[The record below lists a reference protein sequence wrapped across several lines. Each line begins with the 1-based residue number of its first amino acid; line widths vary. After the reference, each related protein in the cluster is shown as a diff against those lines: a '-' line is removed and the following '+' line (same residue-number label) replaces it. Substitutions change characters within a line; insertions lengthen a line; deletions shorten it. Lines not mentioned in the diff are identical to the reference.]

1 MLQGLQLSAL
11 PQVAPYPIQNP
22 PRQRSRFQV
31 RESPPPAPSLHVG
44 VGEAF
49 PVGTRVRVLRGCCQ
63 GLEST
68 VTAIHPHL
76 KHSIVLEPGKG
87 RFPPDMLERVPLPA
101 PDPVQPPSSR
111 HQPKRRYSPKGKA
124 TGWIE
129 ERQGNKKRKT
139 PSTSHYYCWQDAT
152 GKHKRYIKA
161 SQVTRVHQMVDQRRP
176 TQEILDFLKPEA
188 Q

>member
-11 PQVAPYPIQNP
+11 PQVAPYPIRNP

-31 RESPPPAPSLHVG
+31 RESPPPSPSFQVG
-44 VGEAF
+44 D
-49 PVGTRVRVLRGCCQ
+49 RVRVLRGCCQ

-68 VTAIHPHL
+68 VTAIQPHL

-87 RFPPDMLERVPLPA
+87 RFPPTLLERVPPPVPEPA
-101 PDPVQPPSSR
+101 PQS
-111 HQPKRRYSPKGKA
+111 KRRYSPKGKA

>member
-11 PQVAPYPIQNP
+11 PQVAPYPIRNP

-31 RESPPPAPSLHVG
+31 RESPPPSPSFQVG
-44 VGEAF
+44 D
-49 PVGTRVRVLRGCCQ
+49 RVRVLRGCCQ

-68 VTAIHPHL
+68 VTAIQPHL

-87 RFPPDMLERVPLPA
+87 RFPPDMLERVTAPPPA
-101 PDPVQPPSSR
+101 PEPAPQS
-111 HQPKRRYSPKGKA
+111 KRRYSPKGKA

-139 PSTSHYYCWQDAT
+139 PSTSHYYCWQDVT